1 VTIPVYGA
9 AELRRSL
16 RFTDLIEPLRVA
28 FGEFSHGRA
37 QQVMSAL
44 WPARRPEDG
53 NVLIKAG
60 CITGHD
66 IFVVKAAPWF
76 KSNHVAGRPQG
87 GIVTA
92 FDASTGYPVAIF
104 ADEHYLS
111 DIRTAAAGA
120 LVADLLAPPG
130 ATTAAI
136 LGTGTQAYWQAR
148 ALAHVRPLQRL
159 RIWGRHRGRAAGL
172 AERLAAELPS
182 VRTETVATAEHA
194 VRDSDV
200 LITATAATE
209 PLVAAAWLHHGQH
222 ITAVGADDPGKCELE
237 PQAFGRA
244 SLVVVDSRAA
254 AAGTGS
260 TRRALQ
266 AGALAETDLTEVGE
280 IGAWPREPGA
290 ITVACLVGLGVQDVV
305 AAEMPWPSCNRQSA
319 VTVGL
324 SSPVRADLKAWM
336 PPSCCCYD
344 MTEASTPYVLVRA
357 VPQ

>member
-1 VTIPVYGA
+1 VTIPVYGP
-9 AELRRSL
+9 AELRRAL

-120 LVADLLAPPG
+120 LVADLLVPPG
-130 ATTAAI
+130 ATTAGV

-148 ALAHVRPLQRL
+148 ALAHVRPLRRL
-159 RIWGRHRGRAAGL
+159 QIWGRHRDRAADL
-172 AERLAAELPS
+172 AERLG
-182 VRTETVATAEHA
+182 HA
-194 VRDSDV
+194 D
-200 LITATAATE
+200 LIA
-209 PLVAAAWLHHGQH
+209 
-222 ITAVGADDPGKCELE
+222 
-237 PQAFGRA
+237 
-244 SLVVVDSRAA
+244 VDSRTA
-254 AAGTGS
+254 AAGNGS
-260 TRRALQ
+260 VGRALQ
-266 AGALAETDLTEVGE
+266 TGALAETDLTEVGE
-280 IGAWPREPGA
+280 IGAYQREAGA
-290 ITVACLVGLGVQDVV
+290 ITIACLVGLGIQDVV
-305 AAEMPWPSCNRQSA
+305 AAETALAIMQQA
-319 VTVGL
+319 
-324 SSPVRADLKAWM
+324 
-336 PPSCCCYD
+336 
-344 MTEASTPYVLVRA
+344 
-357 VPQ
+357 